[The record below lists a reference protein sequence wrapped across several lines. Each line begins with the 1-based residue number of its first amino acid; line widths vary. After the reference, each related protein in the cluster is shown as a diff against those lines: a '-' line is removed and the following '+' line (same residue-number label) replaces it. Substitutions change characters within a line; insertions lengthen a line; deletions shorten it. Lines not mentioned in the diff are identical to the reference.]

1 MKSGV
6 HEGRSAEGT
15 LEELLGKQ
23 PLRNRVGVVG
33 RGLLRPSRR
42 PPRIHKESKKGKVNT
57 LSVKPQGLWLGRQA
71 DGAHAEARAWTEERD
86 GASSEVAGGGCRRV
100 KRFLSP
106 CPPSGGKGGP
116 SLRCPLP
123 GRVSFDPS
131 RLRSG
136 SPPRYPP
143 ATLPTTHPSGTP
155 PETSPPLPDVCAA
168 RTKAGGGGGP
178 LFHTLS
184 HFLARPPLWISFSE
198 RRGPEAGS
206 GGGC

>member
-86 GASSEVAGGGCRRV
+86 RASSEVAGGVGGGGRV

-106 CPPSGGKGGP
+106 CPPSGGKEGP
-116 SLRCPLP
+116 GLRCPLP

-143 ATLPTTHPSGTP
+143 PLCPQHTPQGPHPRQVPRYRMSALLEQRRGAGEDLCFTLCPTSW
-155 PETSPPLPDVCAA
+155 
-168 RTKAGGGGGP
+168 
-178 LFHTLS
+178 
-184 HFLARPPLWISFSE
+184 PLWIYFSE